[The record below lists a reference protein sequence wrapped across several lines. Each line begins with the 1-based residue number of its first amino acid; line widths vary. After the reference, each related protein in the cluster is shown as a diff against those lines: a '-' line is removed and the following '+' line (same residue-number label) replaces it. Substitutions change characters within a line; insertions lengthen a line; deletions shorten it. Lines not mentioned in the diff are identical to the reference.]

1 MKLFAT
7 ALCAIC
13 GIAAALFL
21 IGLVLLSQF
30 WEPPQAIQAAVAL
43 AGLPMLTFP
52 KLIEVLEQQQGRKN
66 LAAGKQAPIYDFKG
80 YQIAWPLMALYGF
93 LVLYTVGTA
102 FTVLGYALAQ
112 TIGLVSG
119 VDLTESEL
127 IKYLQLQDIIVTAA
141 LSYFVG
147 RWIGTRCSSKGM
159 IAILL
164 IIFLS
169 TAMDLIFN
177 FMFPDEPGYFPT
189 KLLSLISLPFAIS
202 AGIIGYRRGRKYRL
216 SRYLHYLLS
225 VLPPETRD
233 TVIDLAFGEAQKIGS
248 RRKWSLWSA

>member
-1 MKLFAT
+1 MTLK
-7 ALCAIC
+7 AIR
-13 GIAAALFL
+13 LR
-21 IGLVLLSQF
+21 V
-30 WEPPQAIQAAVAL
+30 
-43 AGLPMLTFP
+43 
-52 KLIEVLEQQQGRKN
+52 
-66 LAAGKQAPIYDFKG
+66 
-80 YQIAWPLMALYGF
+80 
-93 LVLYTVGTA
+93 
-102 FTVLGYALAQ
+102 
-112 TIGLVSG
+112 GLVSG

-127 IKYLQLQDIIVTAA
+127 TKYLQLQDIIVTAA

-177 FMFPDEPGYFPT
+177 FMFPDDPGDFPSM
-189 KLLSLISLPFAIS
+189 LLDLTSLLFSIP
-202 AGIIGYRRGRKYRL
+202 AGVIGYRRGRKYRL

-248 RRKWSLWSA
+248 GRKWSLWSA